1 MKNILF
7 VAFLFVSLPAAATS
21 SLSSEEPYVKI
32 TNYGIV
38 TNQPPP
44 KAIYLEPSAPAG
56 ISRKYAAKDMVFLET
71 TDRIPAK
78 LGTRFGLAFEIF
90 NMPNFPHVALRTRV
104 RHPPMKKPDGTT
116 TTEFEYTRQLAVTNG
131 ATYGGTSYRLD
142 HDEEVLP
149 GVWIFEYYFDEK
161 LLFSKSFTL
170 VEVNSGKEQ

>member
-7 VAFLFVSLPAAATS
+7 IAFLFVSLPVAATTGQS
-21 SLSSEEPYVKI
+21 GEPYAKI

-38 TNQPPP
+38 TNEPAP
-44 KAIYLEPSAPAG
+44 KAIYIEPSAPSG
-56 ISRKYAAKDMVFLET
+56 ISRKYAAKEMVFLET
-71 TDRIPAK
+71 TERIPAK
-78 LGTRFGLAFEIF
+78 LGIRFGLAFEIF
-90 NMPNFPHVALRTRV
+90 NLPNVPHIALRTRV
-104 RHPPMKKPDGTT
+104 LHPPMKKPDGTT
-116 TTEFEYTRQLAVTNG
+116 PTEFEYTRRLGVTNG
-131 ATYGGTSYRLD
+131 TTYGGTSYRLD